1 MAEKSAQVSGVKRVN
16 LALQGGGSFGAFT
29 WGALDRLLEDERIE
43 IAAISGTSAGAMNA
57 VALTEGMMRGG
68 REGARA
74 CLRSFWNGIA
84 DASRSP
90 FIGANALQNFLGT
103 WGLDLAPMT
112 HWMDMMTRAVS
123 PYDFNPL
130 NWNPLRDLI
139 DELVDF
145 DKVQK
150 YEPIKVFISA
160 TNVHTGR
167 VRVFQRH
174 ELTPDHVMASACLP
188 YLFQAV
194 VIDGV
199 PYWDGGYMGNPS
211 LWPLFEFSDT
221 DDTILIQ
228 INPLERNSTPRSA
241 QEIMDRV
248 GEITFN
254 ASLLRELRAVDFV
267 NRLRDDGRL
276 EGTDYRRVLML
287 IIEDKDRI
295 EFDQAAK
302 MRLNEQSLRLLFD
315 GGRASADEWL
325 SENFDCIGHAS
336 TINLRKLFLGEA
348 DGLDG
353 ERIKRKTHKPAPSKA
368 SGADR

>member
-1 MAEKSAQVSGVKRVN
+1 MAEHGAKGGAVKRIN

-68 REGARA
+68 RDGARA
-74 CLRSFWNGIA
+74 CLRRFWTGIA
-84 DASRSP
+84 KASHTP
-90 FIGANALQNFLGT
+90 IVGAAALENFLGT
-103 WGLDLAPMT
+103 WGLDMAPVH
-112 HWMDMMTRAVS
+112 HWLDMMTRAVS

-145 DKVQK
+145 EKVQK
-150 YEPIKVFISA
+150 YEPIKVFVSA

-211 LWPLFEFSDT
+211 LWPLFEFSDS

-241 QEIMDRV
+241 REIMDRV
-248 GEITFN
+248 NEITFN

-267 NRLRDDGRL
+267 NRLREDGRL
-276 EGTDYRRVLML
+276 DGTDYRRVLMH

-295 EFDQAAK
+295 EFDLASK
-302 MRLNEQSLRLLFD
+302 MRLNEQSLKLLFD
-315 GGRASADEWL
+315 GGYDSADTWL
-325 SENFDCIGHAS
+325 AENFDCIGRTS
-336 TINLRKLFLGEA
+336 TINLRALFDGEA

-353 ERIKRKTHKPAPSKA
+353 ERIKRKRQKLPPSKA
-368 SGADR
+368 SGSDR